1 MTKKAGYKKSKEV
14 DDGSPK
20 PMDTPKSEKPNSPNP
35 YSPLS
40 PLDYGDTETPPPDA
54 AGLVEPEL
62 AIAISNIIPLTK
74 AAPGSS
80 NPTFQ
85 SLQRAGIVTWKGFVN
100 CRQSRIQ
107 DLHYIEKGV
116 RKDLRPAMMDE
127 LQLFKDLILREV
139 TNEEVDA
146 HKSEHY
152 TEAMIDTYRLSV
164 MKQERARLQRDL
176 DIVHRE
182 MGGSIDRR
190 VSATSKSIYEE
201 RLNTWI

>member
-1 MTKKAGYKKSKEV
+1 ME
-14 DDGSPK
+14 
-20 PMDTPKSEKPNSPNP
+20 TPKTERSHSPNP
-35 YSPLS
+35 YSLLS
-40 PLDYGDTETPPPDA
+40 RSDNEGSDTPPPDA
-54 AGLVEPEL
+54 TGLVKPEL

-74 AAPGSS
+74 ATPGSN

-116 RKDLRPAMMDE
+116 RKDLKPAMIDE
-127 LQLFKDLILREV
+127 LQIFKDLILRELS
-139 TNEEVDA
+139 NKEVNA
-146 HKSEHY
+146 HRSEHY
-152 TEAMIDTYRLSV
+152 TEAMLDTYRISV

-176 DIVHRE
+176 DIIHRE

-190 VSATSKSIYEE
+190 VSATSKSIHEE